1 MKNYEEMSHSVLER
15 RDKYNKHRRTR
26 NTIIAA
32 AACTAVAVGGIGTKI
47 MLDRNTAPL
56 IGNDGIT
63 LNAASAG
70 ASQGNASGEWQYEYE
85 TYEGEGYFV
94 TTLEDGTEIRTPVEV
109 PADVDLSEFLKNA
122 IINSDISTVRSNA
135 HEICHNELWN
145 FHTQNLDIAKRNL
158 GLEEADRVEMS
169 LDELSEYYGVSF
181 VPYDVPADDMSVD
194 ELLFEATGN
203 IYQNDE
209 RGIYYDMNC
218 LLHNYS
224 ESGTALCV
232 TLSKETSEFTTE
244 DFKQRDAETE
254 GLVLSHSENNGTEYF
269 RAEIEE
275 YGTYLSVCCS
285 KDMLGKI
292 YFLDNGSNIEI
303 HYPVHSEEALIHFP
317 MQSDI
322 FENFA
327 DLFTESATPA
337 DPYSLQFTWVL
348 ANQHQKI
355 TSQFGYDEWRGG
367 THNGIDIA
375 PVLDNDSKNI
385 LSALDGTVIAAYSDN
400 RWNYGAGNLIIIDH
414 GNGIATVYAHCGE
427 VFVTEGQQV
436 SAGEVIG
443 EVGSTGYST
452 GENLH
457 FEVRL
462 NGEPI
467 DPFTLKYNIMPDSNE
482 TNQEAQLNNIGEA
495 ASNELNIPDSDTIP
509 ENAAIG
515 ELCWPV
521 GSATGGQISE
531 MMYSYGG
538 YYNHKGIDIV
548 DEFGSPI
555 VAADSGTVILASW
568 YYGYGNC
575 VMIQHDNGVITVYGN
590 LSEIRTNVGED
601 VMQGQLIGDMGSTGQ
616 ATGTHLH
623 FEVRIND
630 ICYNPINY
638 LPWHERASWCV
649 ED

>member
-15 RDKYNKHRRTR
+15 RDKYNKRRRTR

-94 TTLEDGTEIRTPVEV
+94 TTLEDGTVIRTPVEV

-122 IINSDISTVRSNA
+122 IINGDISTVRSNA

-181 VPYDVPADDMSVD
+181 VPYDVPADDTSVD

-244 DFKQRDAETE
+244 SFKQRDAETE

-292 YFLDNGSNIEI
+292 YFTDNGSNIEI

-327 DLFTESATPA
+327 DLFTESETPA

-531 MMYSYGG
+531 MMYGYGG

>member
-94 TTLEDGTEIRTPVEV
+94 TTLEDGTVIRTPVEV

-122 IINSDISTVRSNA
+122 IINGDISTVRSNA
-135 HEICHNELWN
+135 HEIGHNELWN

-203 IYQNDE
+203 IYKNDE

-244 DFKQRDAETE
+244 SFKQRDAETE

-317 MQSDI
+317 MQTDI
-322 FENFA
+322 LENFA
-327 DLFTESATPA
+327 DLFTISATPA

-355 TSQFGYDEWRGG
+355 TSQFGYDEWRGSA
-367 THNGIDIA
+367 HNGIDIA

-427 VFVTEGQQV
+427 VYVTEGQQV

-531 MMYSYGG
+531 MMYGYGG